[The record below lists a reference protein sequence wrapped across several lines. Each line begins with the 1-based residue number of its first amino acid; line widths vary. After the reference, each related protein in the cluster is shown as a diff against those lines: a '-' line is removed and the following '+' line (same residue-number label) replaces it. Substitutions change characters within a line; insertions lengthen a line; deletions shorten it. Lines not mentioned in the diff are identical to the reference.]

1 MGSFPETYNDPK
13 KCKEVERRKLLFV
26 PSLLLPFPLPRCF
39 SCSNKFSKISRYE
52 WTRPY
57 IVPLSDQADR
67 SWSSPGFVL

>member
-26 PSLLLPFPLPRCF
+26 PSLLLPFPLPRFF
-39 SCSNKFSKISRYE
+39 SSSNKFSKISRYE

-57 IVPLSDQADR
+57 IVSLSDQANR
-67 SWSSPGFVL
+67 SWSTPGLLL

>member
-26 PSLLLPFPLPRCF
+26 PSLLLPLPLPRCF

-57 IVPLSDQADR
+57 IVPLSDQANR
-67 SWSSPGFVL
+67 SWSTPGLLL

>member
-39 SCSNKFSKISRYE
+39 SCANKFSKISRYE

-57 IVPLSDQADR
+57 IVPLSDQANR
-67 SWSSPGFVL
+67 SWSTPGLLL